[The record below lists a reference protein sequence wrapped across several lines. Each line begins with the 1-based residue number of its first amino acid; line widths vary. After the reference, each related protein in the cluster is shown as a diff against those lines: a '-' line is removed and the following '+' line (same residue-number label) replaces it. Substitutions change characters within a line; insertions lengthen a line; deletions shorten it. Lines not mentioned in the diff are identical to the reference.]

1 MTETK
6 QSAKDVQIG
15 GQHYRRM
22 KLQPIDFIM
31 ANSLGFC
38 VGNCIK
44 YLCRYKYKNGK
55 EDLLKA
61 RHYIDLLIESE
72 YPDNGN

>member
-1 MTETK
+1 MTKTK

-15 GQHYRRM
+15 GQHYRHM

-31 ANSLGFC
+31 ANNLGFC
-38 VGNCIK
+38 VGNIIK
-44 YLCRYKYKNGK
+44 YVVRYPYKNGK

-61 RHYIDLLIESE
+61 QHTINRLIQHY
-72 YPDNGN
+72 YGNQD